1 MFMTLNIFLN
11 FFIRGDIMDK
21 LLFGISGLPLG
32 NGTEKFNYKSAIGY
46 LKNIGLDAMELSFVH
61 SVNITDNNK
70 TEVLEAKV
78 KGNFYLS
85 AHGSYYLNL
94 NAEEKEKHLQSLK
107 RIIEGAEGLKKV
119 YGKSLV
125 FHPGFYLKASKEET
139 YIAIRDNLLKL
150 PNIGIDYRLETT
162 GKPSQFGTL
171 EELVAL
177 CTEIKTCKLCIDFS
191 HLHSRSNGCLKSYD
205 DFAKIL
211 QYVKDKLGQSTLK
224 NMHIH
229 MSGIN
234 YGVKGEKN
242 HLPFEESDFDYK
254 NCIKA
259 LKVFNIKGCVICE
272 SPLLEKDA
280 LLIKN
285 YYTSL

>member
-1 MFMTLNIFLN
+1 MN
-11 FFIRGDIMDK
+11 K
-21 LLFGISGLPLG
+21 LLFGIPGLPLG
-32 NGTEKFNYKSAIGY
+32 NGSSKFNYQSAISY
-46 LKNIGLDAMELSFVH
+46 LKNIGLDAMELTFARG
-61 SVNITDNNK
+61 VNITDNNK
-70 TEVLEAKV
+70 DEVLEAKV
-78 KGNFYLS
+78 KENFYLS

-94 NAEEKEKHLQSLK
+94 NTEEKEKQLQSLE
-107 RIIEGAEGLKKV
+107 RIMEGALALKKV

-139 YIAIRDNLLKL
+139 YITIRDNLLKL
-150 PNIGIDYRLETT
+150 PDIGIDYRLETT

-171 EELVAL
+171 KEIVSL
-177 CTEIKTCKLCIDFS
+177 CKEINTCKLCIDFS
-191 HLHSRSNGCLKSYD
+191 HLHSRGNGALKNYE

-211 QYVKDKLGQSTLK
+211 QYVKDELGDSALED
-224 NMHIH
+224 MHIH

-234 YGVKGEKN
+234 YGENGEKN

-259 LKVFNIKGCVICE
+259 FKAFNIKGCVICE
-272 SPLLEKDA
+272 SPLLERDA

-285 YYTSL
+285 YYDSL